1 MAIDLGGVT
10 VQAVRVALDAAVLRH
25 VAIANNIANAKTPGY
40 QPLRVSFEEQL
51 QRAGAALGN
60 GDSDALRAQ
69 LDRLADDMKS
79 GAALRPDDSG
89 PVQLDSEMVR
99 LADNSL
105 RYRALLQALGSR
117 SAILKLAINSTRA

>member
-40 QPLRVSFEEQL
+40 QPLRVSFEDQL
-51 QRAGAALGN
+51 QRAGQMLGGTDDAALK
-60 GDSDALRAQ
+60 SQ
-69 LDRLADDMKS
+69 LTRLAGEIES
-79 GAALRPDDSG
+79 GRALKNADNG
-89 PVQLDSEMVR
+89 PVQLDREMVS

-105 RYRALLQALGSR
+105 RYRALLQGMGTR
-117 SAILKLAINSTRA
+117 TAILKLAINSTGV